1 MTGSVFSPTFEALPA
16 SIPVFPLMGV
26 LLLPGGRLPLNIFE
40 PRYVSMID
48 DALGDARMIGM
59 IQPTEHENTTS
70 APNLNRT
77 GCAGRLTSFSETP
90 DGRYLITLSG
100 LCRFDIESE
109 VPTTRGYRRAVV
121 DWNAY
126 QGDFAADED
135 FEFDRDRL
143 FSVLRTYFTQK
154 GVEVDWEALEQTSA
168 CQLTTTLSMVCPF
181 TAAEKQALL
190 EAKTIENRCETV
202 ITLLEM
208 AVHAASEGGDAR
220 H

>member
-109 VPTTRGYRRAVV
+109 VPTTRGYRRAVGCDDLAGFEAAV
-121 DWNAY
+121 SDSLNMLGPHLIHVRILPGSMNDLGRPTVTPDVVARRFK
-126 QGDFAADED
+126 DF
-135 FEFDRDRL
+135 L
-143 FSVLRTYFTQK
+143 
-154 GVEVDWEALEQTSA
+154 
-168 CQLTTTLSMVCPF
+168 
-181 TAAEKQALL
+181 
-190 EAKTIENRCETV
+190 
-202 ITLLEM
+202 
-208 AVHAASEGGDAR
+208 AR
-220 H
+220 R